1 MTKKQKEPVEL
12 VQVPKASIEAMADN
26 IAAIAKAAR
35 EMERHLTR
43 RALVVLVNDQT
54 GGVRGVSK
62 DSIIKVLDALQNLDV
77 YVKRSR

>member
-1 MTKKQKEPVEL
+1 MSKKQKEPVEMIE
-12 VQVPKASIEAMADN
+12 VPKASIEAMADN

-43 RALVVLVNDQT
+43 RALVVLLNDQT

-62 DSIIKVLDALQNLDV
+62 ENITKVLDALQNLDA

>member
-1 MTKKQKEPVEL
+1 MAKKQKEPVEL

-43 RALVVLVNDQT
+43 RALVVLINDQT

-62 DSIIKVLDALQNLDV
+62 ESIIKVLDALQNLDV

>member
-1 MTKKQKEPVEL
+1 MSKKQKEPVEM
-12 VQVPKASIEAMADN
+12 VEVPKASIEAMADN
-26 IAAIAKAAR
+26 IASIAKAAR

-43 RALVVLVNDQT
+43 RALVVLLNDQT

-62 DSIIKVLDALQNLDV
+62 ENIIKVLDALQNLDV